1 MRSLEYSA
9 IVSAIPAELQ
19 AFDVRE
25 HDGELTAKV
34 GVAEL
39 RAAVEWLTARGL
51 ADSRLKSTLRRAAH
65 V

>member
-9 IVSAIPAELQ
+9 IVAAIPAELQ

-25 HDGELTAKV
+25 RNGELTAKV

-39 RAAVEWLTARGL
+39 RAAVEWLSALTEV
-51 ADSRLKSTLRRAAH
+51 AH
-65 V
+65 G